1 MTMTGTLLDMIK
13 LQVTSVMRNEFLF
26 PAAIGK
32 NHLIFDHRIRDICEK
47 GVACILFLNIAYT
60 ELNIS

>member
-32 NHLIFDHRIRDICEK
+32 NHLIFDHRIRRDIYEK
-47 GVACILFLNIAYT
+47 GVACIFFLT
-60 ELNIS
+60 LHTQS